1 MARAI
6 TPTSGGGSGDAT
18 AWLIPAV
25 AAVAAVIGGALWTAG
40 GLASVLAGRGWRSAP
55 FTLTTLIGVV
65 RNGTTAFWP
74 GTDPHL
80 VLGGAAA
87 LTALV
92 LLPAAVLTLRRYLR
106 APAADD
112 PRRSLARPGHLTPL
126 LRRAAATRARRLRPS
141 LAGHKAKTLPAGDV
155 GVLLGRL
162 GAAELFCSWEDVVVA
177 FMAPRSGKTTALAVP
192 VTLAAPGPVVLTS
205 NKVEGWK
212 ETAALRATH
221 TGQRVWTFDPQR
233 IAHTPQDWWWN
244 PLRDL
249 TTVAEANRLAGHFVA
264 TVEDDRRDIWGPA
277 ARELLAT
284 LLLAAAVGGGTLLEV
299 YAWLA
304 DEATPIPG
312 GLLREHGYDLL
323 ARTLRGTQ
331 DSPPDTR
338 GSVYFTARAA
348 TACLRDGQITAW
360 VTPPACNRASHR
372 PDDPGETDPAGGVA
386 GPLVEFQPE
395 TFPTSRQTLYLL
407 SKDEG
412 GSAGPLVAALT
423 DRVLRCGVTAAERA
437 GGRLDPPMVLVLDEA
452 ANICRIADLPALYS
466 HLGSRG
472 IVPLTILQS
481 YSQAVG
487 VWGETGTKA
496 LWGAATIKLIGAGMD
511 DPTFAEDLSRL
522 VGDHDVLTVS
532 RSSGGGRGGASRT
545 HATRQQRILPASAV
559 RELGKGQAL
568 LLATGTKPALL
579 SLQPWYTGRHATQI
593 AAAATNATQLITQ
606 RARATSTATAPA
618 RPASS

>member
-1 MARAI
+1 MARAV
-6 TPTSGGGSGDAT
+6 TPAGGGLAGGDAL
-18 AWLIPAV
+18 AWVIPGAAAS
-25 AAVAAVIGGALWTAG
+25 AAVAGAALWTAG
-40 GLASVLAGRGWRSAP
+40 GLASMLAGRGWHSAP

-65 RNGTTAFWP
+65 RNGTGRFWP
-74 GTDPHL
+74 GTDPRL
-80 VLGGAAA
+80 LLTLAAA
-87 LTALV
+87 LAALV
-92 LLPAAVLTLRRYLR
+92 LLPAAVLLLRGYLN
-106 APAADD
+106 APAAGD
-112 PRRSLARPGHLTPL
+112 PRRSLARPAHLAPL
-126 LRRAAATRARRLRPS
+126 LRRPAAVRAQRLRPS
-141 LAGHKAKTLPAGDV
+141 LTEHKAKSLPAGDV

-162 GAAELFCSWEDVVVA
+162 GSAELFCSWEDVAVA
-177 FMAPRSGKTTALAVP
+177 FMAPRSGKTTTLAVP
-192 VTLAAPGPVVLTS
+192 ITLAAPGPVVLTS

-244 PLRDL
+244 PLRNL

-277 ARELLAT
+277 AKELLAT
-284 LLLAAAVGGGTLLEV
+284 LLLAAAVGGQTLLEV

-304 DEATPIPG
+304 NEATPVPS

-331 DSPPDTR
+331 DSPPETR

-348 TACLRDGQITAW
+348 TACLRDDQITAW
-360 VTPPACNRASHR
+360 VTPPT
-372 PDDPGETDPAGGVA
+372 PTPEGT
-386 GPLVEFQPE
+386 GPVPVEFQPE
-395 TFPTSRQTLYLL
+395 SFPISRQTLYLL

-522 VGDHDVLTVS
+522 VGDHDVPTVS
-532 RSSGGGRGGASRT
+532 RNTGGSGGGGSRT

-559 RELGKGQAL
+559 RELAKGRAL
-568 LLATGTKPALL
+568 LLATGTKPALIT
-579 SLQPWYTGRHATQI
+579 LQPWYTGPHAAQI
-593 AAAATNATQLITQ
+593 TAAETTALQLITQ
-606 RARATSTATAPA
+606 RASSSTERQPA
-618 RPASS
+618 A